1 MVIVQLFMGT
11 SYSFKISEPTVYI
24 CPYKTDVKI
33 KTFFFESYLK
43 SYFSLKKKKLWYDN
57 CFELNYAP
65 PFVTTIIVP
74 PCDEKKKRFPQ

>member
-1 MVIVQLFMGT
+1 MGT

-65 PFVTTIIVP
+65 HLLPLSLFPRVV
-74 PCDEKKKRFPQ
+74 KKKRFPQ